1 MKENL
6 KDLFKKTF
14 GVEPNSICEIAA
26 HGSSRKYFRC
36 QTEVVKVLAAYNSDK
51 KENLAF
57 IDFAR
62 QLKHKGINVPAII
75 AVDEEKDIYLLE
87 DLGNTTL
94 FDFISSASENEILD
108 IYSKIVRTLPKIQ
121 IEAGKGFDFTNAYP
135 RKAFD
140 LQSLQWD
147 LKN

>member
-1 MKENL
+1 MSNRSCKSLSGFN
-6 KDLFKKTF
+6 
-14 GVEPNSICEIAA
+14 G
-26 HGSSRKYFRC
+26 
-36 QTEVVKVLAAYNSDK
+36 DK

-57 IDFAR
+57 IDFAK
-62 QLKHKGINVPAII
+62 QLKAKGINVPAII

-121 IEAGKGFDFTNAYP
+121 IEGGKGFDFTNAYP
-135 RKAFD
+135 KKGF
-140 LQSLQWD
+140 
-147 LKN
+147 

>member
-1 MKENL
+1 MKENI

-36 QTEVVKVLAAYNSDK
+36 QTEVVKVLAAYNGDK

-57 IDFAR
+57 IDFAK
-62 QLKHKGINVPAII
+62 QLKAKGINVPAII

-87 DLGNTTL
+87 DLGLWITQNSLTTRKL
-94 FDFISSASENEILD
+94 WMKSNSCGIHSGLIVANVVIGNVNDSRTDSPMVMQIS
-108 IYSKIVRTLPKIQ
+108 
-121 IEAGKGFDFTNAYP
+121 
-135 RKAFD
+135 
-140 LQSLQWD
+140 
-147 LKN
+147 